1 MADEAQGIIDEIRV
15 EEEARSLAEQVDRER
30 EAIRE
35 LLRKFQAGGID
46 VRAYDEAAKGH
57 ALQVVALMDRI
68 DALDRGG
75 AGEAV
80 EVDASHGSDE
90 DAPATSE
97 AEVLR
102 PAGPDL
108 EGVAE
113 FVRDYAAPLI
123 VAGVVGL
130 AAGAGALGLMAVS
143 AAVRGDRRN

>member
-1 MADEAQGIIDEIRV
+1 MSDDAQGIIDEIRV

-35 LLRKFQAGGID
+35 LLRKFQAGEVD

-80 EVDASHGSDE
+80 EDDASLGSDE
-90 DAPATSE
+90 DEPATSE

-108 EGVAE
+108 EAVAE
-113 FVRDYAAPLI
+113 FVRGYAAPLV

-130 AAGAGALGLMAVS
+130 AAGAGALGLMAIS
-143 AAVRGDRRN
+143 AAGRGDRRN